1 MNKCNGAWTM
11 LAQGQIAATTAG
23 TDIPVIENIPAAD
36 NLNVYAV
43 SVTNAG
49 SGITYYTEPAARG
62 GTANHGAPV
71 PNTSPAGTVS
81 VEFGPRDLKDVI
93 ANGNPQ
99 MRSGTG
105 SVNVRYRIFV
115 LSR

>member
-1 MNKCNGAWTM
+1 MKNTSGAWTM
-11 LAQGQIAATTAG
+11 LAQGQIGATTGG

-62 GTANHGAPV
+62 GTANQGAPV
-71 PNTSPAGTVS
+71 PNETSPGTTYH
-81 VEFGPRDLKDVI
+81 EFGPRDLKDVI

>member
-1 MNKCNGAWTM
+1 MNNTSGAWTM
-11 LAQGQIAATTAG
+11 LAQGQISATTAG
-23 TDIPVIENIPAAD
+23 TDIPVIENIPAIS

-43 SVTNAG
+43 TVTNAG
-49 SGITYYTEPAARG
+49 SGIAYYTEPVARG
-62 GTANHGAPV
+62 ATANQGTPV
-71 PNTSPAGTVS
+71 PNTTSPGTGVQ
-81 VEFGPRDLKDVI
+81 EFGPRDLKDVI

-105 SVNVRYRIFV
+105 TVNVRYRIFV

>member
-11 LAQGQIAATTAG
+11 VAQGQIAAITAG
-23 TDIPVIENIPAAD
+23 TDIPVIENIPAIS

-62 GTANHGAPV
+62 GTANQGTPV
-71 PNTSPAGTVS
+71 PNTSSPGTTYH
-81 VEFGPRDLKDVI
+81 EFGPRDLKDVI

-99 MRSGTG
+99 MRSGSG
-105 SVNVRYRIFV
+105 SVNVRFRIFV